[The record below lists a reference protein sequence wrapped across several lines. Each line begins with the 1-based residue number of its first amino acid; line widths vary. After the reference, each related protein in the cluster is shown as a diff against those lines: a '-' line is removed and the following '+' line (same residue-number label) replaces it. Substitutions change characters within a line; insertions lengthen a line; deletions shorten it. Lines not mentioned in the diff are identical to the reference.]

1 MIRRIAAGLVLLVGA
16 FWLVSPFA
24 LGYSGKTAA
33 VDDMTG
39 DFRPV
44 FSDAGLE
51 QTNADIGTVNAFAAQ
66 FHDEAVPS
74 LARQLG
80 ISPDE
85 FVSAL
90 GHEYPEV
97 GAGMQQLPESLPYFN
112 ATVDALNQQQG
123 NFHDADAVPTGFLPA
138 KTVHWLFVVLG
149 IVALLLGVFLL
160 RTPPTHAAPSSG
172 RRLLMGVAALG
183 VAVVAVTFLLSVPQ
197 KTQAVDDL
205 TGAFRPVF
213 TDAGAQQARDYLT
226 TIQKM
231 DDQLNGEA
239 LAGLATMLGVTPD
252 QLAATLGEQFPDVA
266 TGLQEMPDILARFDA
281 LVTTIENNV
290 GTFQQADAIPTRS
303 QPTTWLVAQLL
314 VPAGVLVIAGGA
326 GFLGSRRR
334 VERAGAVPSPGPA
347 ARSVG

>member
-123 NFHDADAVPTGFLPA
+123 NFHDA
-138 KTVHWLFVVLG
+138 
-149 IVALLLGVFLL
+149 
-160 RTPPTHAAPSSG
+160 
-172 RRLLMGVAALG
+172 
-183 VAVVAVTFLLSVPQ
+183 
-197 KTQAVDDL
+197 
-205 TGAFRPVF
+205 
-213 TDAGAQQARDYLT
+213 
-226 TIQKM
+226 
-231 DDQLNGEA
+231 
-239 LAGLATMLGVTPD
+239 
-252 QLAATLGEQFPDVA
+252 
-266 TGLQEMPDILARFDA
+266 
-281 LVTTIENNV
+281 
-290 GTFQQADAIPTRS
+290 TRS
-303 QPTTWLVAQLL
+303 RPGSCRRRRSTGCSWCSASWPCSSACSCSAPHRRMRPPR
-314 VPAGVLVIAGGA
+314 PAGGC
-326 GFLGSRRR
+326 
-334 VERAGAVPSPGPA
+334 
-347 ARSVG
+347 